1 MTEIKQAYLEWGKK
15 LAMLEV
21 ERVKLEYAR
30 ERLNEA
36 IAEKNFST
44 AEKLRELAV
53 LATEETLRNDL
64 IRQEAKILTG
74 ENFS

>member
-1 MTEIKQAYLEWGKK
+1 
-15 LAMLEV
+15 MLEV